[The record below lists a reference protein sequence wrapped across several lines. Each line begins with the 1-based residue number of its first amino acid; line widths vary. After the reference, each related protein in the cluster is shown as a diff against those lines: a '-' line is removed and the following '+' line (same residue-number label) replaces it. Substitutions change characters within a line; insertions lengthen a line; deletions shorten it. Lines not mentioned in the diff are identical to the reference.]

1 MSAIMGMLEQRDAA
15 AQRLAPLVR
24 AAAAGDTRAFGR
36 LVVETQGVVCAISL
50 AVTRDPATSE
60 DVAQQVFFDA
70 WRGIGRLGAATSFLP
85 WLRALARNHARMALR
100 AARRLRARV
109 VELDATDDMID
120 TSPDALATLL
130 DEEARATLAEA
141 LDAVP
146 DSAREVLVLYYR
158 EGQSVRQV
166 AELLGVREAT
176 VKQRLTRARRVL
188 RAEYLTRVGDLL
200 DRSAPGAAF
209 TSVVT
214 AGLATMALVASPGVA
229 AAAVLSQ
236 GVAAGGSV
244 PFSGATAA
252 GKGAMGGASI
262 LGAGATGLVGG
273 LGGGLLGLFFGARA
287 LWREADTAEE
297 QAAVRRYALSALVA
311 TLAFTAVLVSEASR
325 PGGAR
330 PLPVTLA
337 GVAME
342 ATFLWHHLSALPR
355 ARAPRMARDR
365 MRDPIGTATREQR
378 RALAM
383 WAGFLLGTL
392 CGGAPIVGLWFRR

>member
-1 MSAIMGMLEQRDAA
+1 MSALMSMLEQRDAA

-24 AAAAGDTRAFGR
+24 AAAAGDTHAFGR

-85 WLRALARNHARMALR
+85 WLRALARNHARMAVR
-100 AARRLRARV
+100 AASRFRARV
-109 VELDATDDMID
+109 VELDTTDDVID

-146 DSAREVLVLYYR
+146 EMAREVLVLYYR

-188 RAEYLTRVGDLL
+188 RAEYLTRVGELI

-209 TSVVT
+209 TAIVT
-214 AGLATMALVASPGVA
+214 AGLSTMAIAASPGIA
-229 AAAVLSQ
+229 TAAVLSK

-244 PFSGATAA
+244 PVSGAAAA
-252 GKGAMGGASI
+252 GKASIGGATL
-262 LGAGATGLVGG
+262 LGVSTLGLVGG
-273 LGGGLLGLFFGARA
+273 IGGGLLGIFFGARA
-287 LWREADTAEE
+287 LSREAESAEE
-297 QAAVRRYALSALVA
+297 QAAVRRYALSASIA
-311 TLAFTAVLVSEASR
+311 TIIFTIVLLSEASQ

-330 PLPVTLA
+330 ALPVTLA
-337 GVAME
+337 GIAMQG
-342 ATFLWHHLSALPR
+342 TFMWHHFRALPR
-355 ARAPRMARDR
+355 ARAQRVARGLI
-365 MRDPIGTATREQR
+365 RDPIGTAARER
-378 RALAM
+378 RRRWALY
-383 WAGFLLGTL
+383 AGFFVGALG
-392 CGGAPIVGLWFRR
+392 GGAPIVALWFRG